1 MGREIRWTVSIETW
15 GNGVG
20 SIDSETLMML
30 TPMLTEFGAEGVAS
44 SAGGIGGG
52 PGATFGL
59 SARPVEELEAMT
71 VGEVTREGVRIFDE
85 ACGKLGIVH
94 GGVARVDVMQERY
107 GELDLAREPEAYL
120 GVSELAAQIGVSRQ
134 RVSELRTRADFPAP
148 IVELAAG
155 PVWAASSLRRF
166 LDTWERKPG
175 RPSKA
180 RATGAQRKG

>member
-1 MGREIRWTVSIETW
+1 
-15 GNGVG
+15 
-20 SIDSETLMML
+20 ML

-107 GELDLAREPEAYL
+107 GEL
-120 GVSELAAQIGVSRQ
+120 
-134 RVSELRTRADFPAP
+134 
-148 IVELAAG
+148 ELAAG